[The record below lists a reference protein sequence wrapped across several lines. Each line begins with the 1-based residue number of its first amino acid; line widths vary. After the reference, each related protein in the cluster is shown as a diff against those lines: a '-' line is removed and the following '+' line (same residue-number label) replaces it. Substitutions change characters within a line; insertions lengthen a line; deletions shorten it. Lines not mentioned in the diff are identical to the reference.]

1 MAATLTSRVG
11 AVMAAYDEAHK
22 RLVARLT
29 GVSDEEAATVPA
41 GGGWTAAQIA
51 EHVAAFDRTLARIV
65 TGSLPVARP
74 APTDFNE
81 RPWPDILGT
90 LEGRFDAPKNL
101 QPSADATRATALA
114 ALDAASGEVRH
125 AFRDLTDDRATLTL
139 THPRVGTITLLQVG
153 DWLVAHT
160 IRHNAQMK
168 RAVGR

>member
-11 AVMAAYDEAHK
+11 AVVTAYDEAHR

-29 GVSDEEAATVPA
+29 AVSDEEAATVPA
-41 GGGWTAAQIA
+41 SGGWTAAQIA
-51 EHVAAFDRTLARIV
+51 EHVAAFDRTLARV
-65 TGSLPVARP
+65 VAGSLPVARP
-74 APTDFNE
+74 APADFVE

-90 LEGRFDAPKNL
+90 LTGSLEAPKNL
-101 QPSADATRATALA
+101 QPPAEANRAAALA
-114 ALDAASGEVRH
+114 SLDAASSEVRL
-125 AFRDLTDDRATLTL
+125 AFRDLTDDRAALTL